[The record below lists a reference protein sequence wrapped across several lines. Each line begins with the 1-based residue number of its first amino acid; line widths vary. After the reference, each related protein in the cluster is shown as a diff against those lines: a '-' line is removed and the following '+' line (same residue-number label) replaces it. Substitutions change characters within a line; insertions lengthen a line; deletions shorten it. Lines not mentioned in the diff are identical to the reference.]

1 MKKIFL
7 SVLFV
12 LSVAGIY
19 SVYFIA
25 VNSILNLPTAQGQL
39 TNNQL
44 SKNTVY
50 FKTSN
55 TDSSQIEVFKYV
67 GKLEEGQK
75 QVICYQSPVSLKEYG
90 NTFAAAVDKIGKE
103 QAKFLFDYNHPVNKL
118 TLEAVADSTLTRWR
132 TEGKILYLRDDDHR
146 DDFFSHSNFLTKAF
160 TFFYL
165 YPFGQVVCI
174 IVLVFVVRGTSL
186 LLNSLPGQWS
196 KAVITIALLS
206 AIFIF
211 MGYLVANEFSFLLG
225 VLQIMII
232 AIVYYVHHI
241 IQKKSFDFFNKE
253 IVKFYIVILVP
264 VIISLGLGL
273 IQLFGERENT
283 FMALLS
289 INLMGVG
296 LILFS
301 LLAGI
306 PFALANLIN
315 NMIDHN
321 LQKKQALLQ
330 LELDKKN
337 NEYKAA
343 EVDSL
348 MSRINPHFLFNGLNS
363 IASLANTD
371 GKKAEAMALQLAEFY
386 KYASNRENKIYAT
399 VQQEL
404 ALLDQYLKVEK
415 MRFGDMIVFQIEVD
429 ENTQSLYV
437 PYMLL
442 QPLLENAIKYGYDS
456 ATGKTEISLQIK
468 QSSTH
473 LVIQVFDS
481 GRPFDDLLQQ
491 GFGIHSINRK
501 LEILYGHD
509 YELQFINGPQKH
521 VFLQIPLKTVL

>member
-25 VNSILNLPTAQGQL
+25 VNNILNLPTVQGQL
-39 TNNQL
+39 TDNHL
-44 SKNTVY
+44 SNSTVY
-50 FKTSN
+50 FKINN
-55 TDSSQIEVFKYV
+55 TDSSQIEVFKFV

-75 QVICYQSPVSLKEYG
+75 QVICYQPSHSLKENG
-90 NTFAAAVDKIGKE
+90 NTLAEAVEKIGKE

-118 TLEAVADSTLTRWR
+118 MLDAVADSTLTRWR
-132 TEGKILYLRDDDHR
+132 TEGKILYLRDDDYR
-146 DDFFSHSNFLTKAF
+146 DDFFSHSNFLTKAL

-165 YPFGQVVCI
+165 YPFGQVVWI
-174 IVLVFVVRGTSL
+174 IVLVFIVRGVSL

-196 KAVITIALLS
+196 KAVITVALLS

-211 MGYLVANEFSFLLG
+211 MGYLVANEFSFLL
-225 VLQIMII
+225 VALQTMII
-232 AIVYYVHHI
+232 AVVYYVHHTL
-241 IQKKSFDFFNKE
+241 QKKPFDFFYKE
-253 IVKFYIVILVP
+253 MVKFYIIILVP

-283 FMALLS
+283 FMAHLS
-289 INLMGVG
+289 INLLGVG
-296 LILFS
+296 LILYS

-306 PFALANLIN
+306 PFALANFIN
-315 NMIDHN
+315 NLIDHN
-321 LQKKQALLQ
+321 QQKKQALLQ
-330 LELDKKN
+330 MELEKKN

-363 IASLANTD
+363 IASLANSD
-371 GKKAEAMALQLAEFY
+371 GKKAEAMALQLADFY
-386 KYASNRENKIYAT
+386 KYASNRENKVYAT
-399 VQQEL
+399 VHDEL

-415 MRFGDMIVFQIEVD
+415 MRFGDMIVFHSEVD
-429 ENTQSLYV
+429 ENTLGLAI

-442 QPLLENAIKYGYDS
+442 QPLVENAIKYGYHS
-456 ATGKTEISLQIK
+456 EKQKTEI
-468 QSSTH
+468 T
-473 LVIQVFDS
+473 LVIQQTGTYLAISLYDS
-481 GRPFDDLLQQ
+481 GKAFDESLQR

-501 LEILYGHD
+501 LELLYGGD
-509 YELQFINGPQKH
+509 FQLQFLNEPQKH
-521 VFLQIPLKTVL
+521 VFLQLPIKAIS